1 MQLTNIDIGI
11 NMWQNIL
18 SDSIHMKEN
27 IIYVHV
33 FFYMMHFVMY
43 FVCVMYNILSV
54 TFAFLVIKYAIH
66 F

>member
-43 FVCVMYNILSV
+43 FVCVMYNILWV